1 MISNSTQLD
10 IDYENEPVETEKVAQ
25 NDNDIII
32 RQKCYKRPKCHQ
44 FEPIQRLLS
53 FNLSYCII
61 WSIFKCVGNQAPKN
75 FKMLISETKKT

>member
-32 RQKCYKRPKCHQ
+32 RQKCYKRPKCHP
-44 FEPIQRLLS
+44 FELIQRLLS
-53 FNLSYCII
+53 FNLLLHYLIHFQVCRKSG
-61 WSIFKCVGNQAPKN
+61 SQKLQNADFLNQ
-75 FKMLISETKKT
+75 